1 MKISALILLT
11 GASAAS
17 AFVPSASSSRATTA
31 TTLLAASPDTNRR
44 SGALSQ
50 SLCPRKEHTTASM
63 RNQFTKHKLL
73 PDDNMFTTR
82 RPNSPKCVTLP
93 QTATSYMPESLLP
106 PKRNREASSTHR
118 LSRLDIQ
125 RASTDVK
132 RFVEARLEKD
142 FNLVKA
148 SRVAC
153 FLGMYST
160 FAWCPLIINSP
171 LLQSS
176 QPRIISP

>member
-17 AFVPSASSSRATTA
+17 AFVPYASSSRATTA
-31 TTLLAASPDTNRR
+31 TTLLAARTDTSSWR

-50 SLCPRKEHTTASM
+50 S
-63 RNQFTKHKLL
+63 L

-82 RPNSPKCVTLP
+82 RPNSPTCKCVTLP

-148 SRVAC
+148 SRV
-153 FLGMYST
+153 T
-160 FAWCPLIINSP
+160 
-171 LLQSS
+171 
-176 QPRIISP
+176 

>member
-17 AFVPSASSSRATTA
+17 AFVPYASSSRATTA

-50 SLCPRKEHTTASM
+50 SLS
-63 RNQFTKHKLL
+63 
-73 PDDNMFTTR
+73 DDNMFTTR
-82 RPNSPKCVTLP
+82 RPNSPKCVTLS
-93 QTATSYMPESLLP
+93 QTASATSYMPEALLP
-106 PKRNREASSTHR
+106 PKRNREANSTHR

-160 FAWCPLIINSP
+160 FAWCPLIIKSP

>member
-11 GASAAS
+11 SASAAS

-31 TTLLAASPDTNRR
+31 TTLLAARTDTSSWR

-50 SLCPRKEHTTASM
+50 S
-63 RNQFTKHKLL
+63 L

-82 RPNSPKCVTLP
+82 RPNSPRIPKCVRLP

-106 PKRNREASSTHR
+106 PKRNQEANSTHR

-148 SRVAC
+148 SRV
-153 FLGMYST
+153 T
-160 FAWCPLIINSP
+160 
-171 LLQSS
+171 
-176 QPRIISP
+176 

>member
-17 AFVPSASSSRATTA
+17 AFVPYASSSRATTA
-31 TTLLAASPDTNRR
+31 TTLLAARTDTSSWR

-50 SLCPRKEHTTASM
+50 SLCPRKEHTTASI

-82 RPNSPKCVTLP
+82 RLNIPKRVTLP
-93 QTATSYMPESLLP
+93 QTATSYMPEALLP
-106 PKRNREASSTHR
+106 PKRNREANSTHR

-148 SRVAC
+148 SRVA
-153 FLGMYST
+153 
-160 FAWCPLIINSP
+160 
-171 LLQSS
+171 
-176 QPRIISP
+176 

>member
-11 GASAAS
+11 SASAAS

-31 TTLLAASPDTNRR
+31 TTLLAARPDTSRR

-50 SLCPRKEHTTASM
+50 SLP
-63 RNQFTKHKLL
+63 N
-73 PDDNMFTTR
+73 DNMFTTR
-82 RPNSPKCVTLP
+82 RLNIPKRVTLP

-106 PKRNREASSTHR
+106 PKRNQEANSTHR

-148 SRVAC
+148 SRVA
-153 FLGMYST
+153 
-160 FAWCPLIINSP
+160 
-171 LLQSS
+171 
-176 QPRIISP
+176 

>member
-17 AFVPSASSSRATTA
+17 AFVPYASSSRAT
-31 TTLLAASPDTNRR
+31 LLTINPDTSSWR

-50 SLCPRKEHTTASM
+50 S
-63 RNQFTKHKLL
+63 L

-82 RPNSPKCVTLP
+82 RPNSPKCVTLS
-93 QTATSYMPESLLP
+93 QTASATSYMPESLLP
-106 PKRNREASSTHR
+106 PKRNREANSTHR